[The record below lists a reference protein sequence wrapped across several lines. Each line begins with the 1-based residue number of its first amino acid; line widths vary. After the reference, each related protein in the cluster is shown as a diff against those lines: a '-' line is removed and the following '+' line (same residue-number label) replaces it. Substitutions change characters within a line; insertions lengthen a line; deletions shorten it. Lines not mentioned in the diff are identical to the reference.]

1 MDTAD
6 VAQHEA
12 VHACV
17 AAWLGKKIEFVR
29 VERHPVPDRSDV
41 IERGGCQ
48 IDQDRVPD
56 RADLCAFLAAGLHEG
71 SGIASDV
78 GASEFGTW
86 PPRWPV
92 LPGPGD
98 RGQVRAIIRLLNL
111 TEEDYCGAIAETRKL
126 LDEPELQ
133 RWIAKVASALTHK
146 GRLSGAEIEAL
157 RPAPLAARMAVSR

>member
-1 MDTAD
+1 VDRAD

-12 VHACV
+12 VHACI
-17 AAWLGKKIEFVR
+17 AAWLGKEIELVR
-29 VERHPVPDRSDV
+29 VARHPIPGRSDL

-48 IDQDRVPD
+48 IDRDRVPD
-56 RADLCAFLAAGLHEG
+56 GADLCAFLAAGLHEG

-98 RGQVRAIIRLLNL
+98 RGQVRAIIRLLEL
-111 TEEDYCGAIAETRKL
+111 TEADYRDAIVQTRKL
-126 LDEPELQ
+126 LAEPELQ
-133 RWIAKVASALTHK
+133 RWIAKVASALTRK
-146 GRLSGAEIEAL
+146 
-157 RPAPLAARMAVSR
+157 